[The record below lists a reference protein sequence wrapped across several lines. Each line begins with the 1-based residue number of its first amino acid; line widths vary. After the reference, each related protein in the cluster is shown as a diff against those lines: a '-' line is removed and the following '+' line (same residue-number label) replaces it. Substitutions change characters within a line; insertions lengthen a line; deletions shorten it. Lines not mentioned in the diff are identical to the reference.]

1 MPKKTNPNRWS
12 DGIDKVAKLGSWY
25 AKESP
30 LRDIHDGLVI
40 PVADVLTLLK
50 RAEARGMER
59 AANHCDECSGKLTVH
74 QVAHE
79 LWAKA
84 DALYAKADADE

>member
-1 MPKKTNPNRWS
+1 MTDWAAE
-12 DGIDKVAKLGSWY
+12 IDKVAFDAGTFTDGFLDMASY
-25 AKESP
+25 SPRNAKITRAVTVEN
-30 LRDIHDGLVI
+30 
-40 PVADVLTLLK
+40 VLTLLK
-50 RAEARGMER
+50 RAEARGLER

-84 DALYAKADADE
+84 DADE

>member
-1 MPKKTNPNRWS
+1 MTPT
-12 DGIDKVAKLGSWY
+12 
-25 AKESP
+25 
-30 LRDIHDGLVI
+30 
-40 PVADVLTLLK
+40 
-50 RAEARGMER
+50 EARGMER

-84 DALYAKADADE
+84 DEWSSKLSSPSQRSRANE